1 MKYTCMSFNILGC
14 DDAGKDLYAP
24 SEIRCECIAKYLN
37 EMKTDIVG
45 IQEAGSHHRLYD
57 WMTNLSSIITND
69 SFYSVAKMDDEEEFS
84 KTTTTF
90 EDKKVPLSAGLIILY
105 RKDKFDL
112 VERGAQRYSTDE
124 LQERY
129 FQWVRLRD
137 KDTKRDV
144 FVTNTHWSVNW
155 DSKGK
160 VSPEAGAIHRTKQA
174 NELRTFWEE
183 KVGNNILFAT
193 GDYNC
198 RQDSEWAIL
207 AESGVY
213 KQAVNV
219 GEKDWNLGDHI
230 DHIYINPGLTSVDD
244 LRFLDCT
251 LDTST
256 VKGRHTGLYFWYS
269 KDKVYENLNFNRM
282 SDHNPLLLTVDVK
295 EGNK

>member
-57 WMTNLSSIITND
+57 WMTNLSSRMRDNG
-69 SFYSVAKMDDEEEFS
+69 FYAVAKMDDEEEFTR
-84 KTTTTF
+84 TTTTF
-90 EDKKVPLSAGLIILY
+90 PDKKVPLSAGLMILY
-105 RKDKFDL
+105 NQDKFAL
-112 VERGAQRYSTDE
+112 IERGAHRYSSDE

-129 FQWVRLRD
+129 FQWIHLRD
-137 KDTKRDV
+137 KKTARDI

-155 DSKGK
+155 DKHGK

-183 KVGNNILFAT
+183 KVGNHILFAT

-198 RQDSEWAIL
+198 RQNSEWAIL
-207 AESGVY
+207 AESGIY
-213 KQAVNV
+213 KQSMNV
-219 GEKDWNLGDHI
+219 GEKEWDLGDHI
-230 DHIYINPGLTSVDD
+230 DHIFINPQVTSVED

-251 LDTST
+251 MDTST
-256 VKGRHTGLYFWYS
+256 VQGRHTGLYFWYS
-269 KDKVYENLNFNRM
+269 KDKVYEKLRFDRM
-282 SDHNPLLLTVDVK
+282 SDHNPLLLTVSVI
-295 EGNK
+295 E

>member
-57 WMTNLSSIITND
+57 WMTNLSSLMYDNG
-69 SFYSVAKMDDEEEFS
+69 FYAVAKMDDEEEFAR
-84 KTTTTF
+84 TTTTF
-90 EDKKVPLSAGLIILY
+90 SDKKVPLSAGLMILY
-105 RKDKFDL
+105 NREKFAL
-112 VERGAQRYSTDE
+112 VEHGAHRYSSDE

-129 FQWVRLRD
+129 FQWVHLRD
-137 KDTKRDV
+137 KATDRDI

-155 DSKGK
+155 DQHGH
-160 VSPEAGAIHRTKQA
+160 VSPEAGAVHRTKQA

-183 KVGNNILFAT
+183 KVGDHILFAT

-198 RQDSEWAIL
+198 RQNSEWASL
-207 AESGVY
+207 AESGIY
-213 KQAVNV
+213 KQSVNV
-219 GEKDWNLGDHI
+219 GGNDWNLGDHI
-230 DHIYINPGLTSVDD
+230 DHIFINPHVTTVED
-244 LRFLDCT
+244 LRFLDCK
-251 LDTST
+251 LDTSS

-269 KDKVYENLNFNRM
+269 KDKVYEKLTFDRM
-282 SDHNPLLLTVDVK
+282 SDHNPLLLTVSVK
-295 EGNK
+295 K